1 MSVKMIEKKLESY
14 FAKSEGEE
22 LQALREITQEVIL
35 ASLGRIGFFNQAAFQ
50 GGTCLRIMHGLNR
63 FSEDLDFT
71 LLEPNPDFAW
81 QEYLERVVKDLI
93 TFGYQLEVTDRH
105 DTDSS
110 VRLAFLKD
118 EALGKILNLHYAGKK
133 SILGKIRIK
142 LEIDINPPA
151 GGQNEMKYVDFPYL
165 SPITVQNLPTLFA
178 GKIHALLC
186 RTYLKGRD
194 WYDFIWYT
202 ARKTTV
208 NYQYLEEALSQS
220 GPLKGL
226 SLHIDKIWLL
236 EALRQKIESIDWVEA
251 RKDVRRFIPVSEQF
265 SIDLWNSEV
274 FLQQL
279 SKL

>member
-71 LLEPNPDFAW
+71 LLEPNPDFTW

>member
-279 SKL
+279 NKL

>member
-63 FSEDLDFT
+63 FSEDLNFT

>member
-71 LLEPNPDFAW
+71 LLEPNPDFTW

-202 ARKTTV
+202 ARKTTL

-236 EALRQKIESIDWVEA
+236 EALRQKIESIDCV
-251 RKDVRRFIPVSEQF
+251 
-265 SIDLWNSEV
+265 
-274 FLQQL
+274 
-279 SKL
+279 